1 MVRVQRILTKK
12 LNDMKRL
19 KEILAAI
26 AARHEKSRR
35 ERRRRTLERVAS
47 EEIQVRDHAGKLYV
61 CLDGVPVLSADEAN
75 GDLLDMVRAMR
86 INYVLWHER
95 GGQA

>member
-1 MVRVQRILTKK
+1 
-12 LNDMKRL
+12 MKRL

-35 ERRRRTLERVAS
+35 ERRRRTLERVAR
-47 EEIQVRDHAGKLYV
+47 EAIQVRDNNGKLYI
-61 CLDGVPVLSADEAN
+61 CLNGAPLLSLDDVN

-86 INYVLWHER
+86 VNYVVWHEE
-95 GGQA
+95 GGQS

>member
-1 MVRVQRILTKK
+1 
-12 LNDMKRL
+12 MKRL

-47 EEIQVRDHAGKLYV
+47 EEIQVRDHAGKLYI
-61 CLDGVPVLSADEAN
+61 CLNGAPLLSMDDVN

>member
-1 MVRVQRILTKK
+1 
-12 LNDMKRL
+12 MKRL

-47 EEIQVRDHAGKLYV
+47 EEIQVRDHAGKLYI
-61 CLDGVPVLSADEAN
+61 CLNGAPLLSMDDVN

-86 INYVLWHER
+86 VNYVVWNEK

>member
-1 MVRVQRILTKK
+1 MVRIPRILTKK
-12 LNDMKRL
+12 TNGMKRI
-19 KEILAAI
+19 KEIFENM

-47 EEIQVRDHAGKLYV
+47 ELIQVRDHGGKLYI
-61 CLDGVPVLSADEAN
+61 CIDGVPVLSVNEVN
-75 GDLLDMVRAMR
+75 GDLLDVVRAMR
-86 INYVLWHER
+86 VNYVLWHER

>member
-1 MVRVQRILTKK
+1 
-12 LNDMKRL
+12 MKRL

-35 ERRRRTLERVAS
+35 ERRRSMLVRVAS
-47 EEIQVRDHAGKLYV
+47 ELIQVRDHAGKLYV

-75 GDLLDMVRAMR
+75 GDLLDMVRDMR
-86 INYVLWHER
+86 VNYVLWHER

>member
-1 MVRVQRILTKK
+1 M

-19 KEILAAI
+19 KEIMADI
-26 AARHEKSRR
+26 AANHRKSRR

-47 EEIQVRDHAGKLYV
+47 ELIQVRDHAGKLYV
-61 CLDGVPVLSADEAN
+61 WFDGVPVLSVNELS
-75 GDLLDMVRAMR
+75 GDLLDMVRDMR
-86 INYVLWHER
+86 VNYVLWHEE

>member
-1 MVRVQRILTKK
+1 
-12 LNDMKRL
+12 MKRL
-19 KEILAAI
+19 KEIFENM

-47 EEIQVRDHAGKLYV
+47 ELIQVRDHGGKLYI
-61 CLDGVPVLSADEAN
+61 CIDGVPVLSVNEVN
-75 GDLLDMVRAMR
+75 GDLLDVVRAMR
-86 INYVLWHER
+86 VNYVLWHER

>member
-1 MVRVQRILTKK
+1 
-12 LNDMKRL
+12 MKRL

-35 ERRRRTLERVAS
+35 ERRRSMLVRMAR
-47 EEIQVRDHAGKLYV
+47 EEIQVRDHDGKLYI
-61 CLDGVPVLSADEAN
+61 CLNGAPLLSLDDVN

>member
-1 MVRVQRILTKK
+1 M

-26 AARHEKSRR
+26 AANHMKSRR

-47 EEIQVRDHAGKLYV
+47 ELIQVRDHAGNLYV
-61 CLDGVPVLSADEAN
+61 WFDGVPVISVNEFC
-75 GDLLDMVRAMR
+75 GDLLDIVRHMR
-86 INYVLWHER
+86 VNYVLWHEE

>member
-1 MVRVQRILTKK
+1 
-12 LNDMKRL
+12 MKRL

>member
-1 MVRVQRILTKK
+1 
-12 LNDMKRL
+12 MKRL
-19 KEILAAI
+19 KEIFENMAAK
-26 AARHEKSRR
+26 HEKSRR

-47 EEIQVRDHAGKLYV
+47 EEIQVRDHNGKLYI

-75 GDLLDMVRAMR
+75 GDLLDMVRDMR
-86 INYVLWHER
+86 VNYVLWHER

>member
-1 MVRVQRILTKK
+1 M

-19 KEILAAI
+19 KEIMAAI
-26 AARHEKSRR
+26 AANHRKSRQ

-47 EEIQVRDHAGKLYV
+47 ELIQVKDHAGKLYV
-61 CLDGVPVLSADEAN
+61 CLDGVPVLGIDEAN

-86 INYVLWHER
+86 VNYVLWHEE
-95 GGQA
+95 GGLA